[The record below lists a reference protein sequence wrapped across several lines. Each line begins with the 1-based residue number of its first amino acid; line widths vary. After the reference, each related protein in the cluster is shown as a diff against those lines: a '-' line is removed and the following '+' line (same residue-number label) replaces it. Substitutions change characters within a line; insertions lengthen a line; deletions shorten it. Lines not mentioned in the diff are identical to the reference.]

1 MSRKLLAATLSA
13 LLSGASCYSYS
24 HESSRTSPS
33 TTAAQALGGVWATA
47 QSLPGT
53 GAGGTVQSCTNFSWR
68 VTDFAG
74 NSGSGTFTATC
85 MGVLKITGSAQGLV
99 SGTSLNWSA
108 AGTATGSGCRPCAAS
123 RWPARRISP
132 TVRFVFR
139 TAARAV
145 SEPWR
150 EQRYLG
156 NLALSWKLEAT
167 SNLTRITQAHRRS
180 SPHRT
185 CTRARPASTR
195 C

>member
-13 LLSGASCYSYS
+13 LLSGAGCYSYS

-47 QSLPGT
+47 QSLPGP

-85 MGVLKITGSAQGLV
+85 MGVLTITGSAQGLV

-108 AGTATGSGCRPCAAS
+108 AGTATGSGVPNACSVSLAGAAHFTDGQ
-123 RWPARRISP
+123 IL
-132 TVRFVFR
+132 FR
-139 TAARAV
+139 TTARAV
-145 SEPWR
+145 LDRSRVQKPLLSEKG
-150 EQRYLG
+150 E
-156 NLALSWKLEAT
+156 ALPT
-167 SNLTRITQAHRRS
+167 
-180 SPHRT
+180 
-185 CTRARPASTR
+185 
-195 C
+195 